1 MLNNK
6 IKGITSLIGAIL
18 TDLLIGNLLGF
29 GNYIPYLRSYIHY
42 NGNDIEDK
50 YLYFIGPIGIA
61 ISDILPIVVN
71 SLDNFYG
78 TRFLLLISI
87 ILLLISQL
95 LFYNEITKFKWLIF
109 AYVLFGIS
117 KSLTYLPLMK
127 NCWKYYPNKK
137 GLITGLILS
146 AFGLSAF
153 ILISIC
159 DEMVNPNDIK
169 AKNNIYSKEIAN
181 KFIDFIMLYI
191 YLIIIIGI
199 IVIFLVF
206 PFEDENSIENV
217 KDNNYLKFDSPII
230 TKDTNNDEE
239 QITNSLQKQS
249 FDISNEDIKEK
260 EIYPTLLECLC
271 SKQFLICLITVGCT
285 TIFGFLLTN
294 TYRNFGEKKINEEK
308 ALKYLSKFYT
318 LINTFGRILWGIIL
332 DKFGFTIPYF
342 IVCLIQ
348 IICSAF
354 FYISANSIYTYFIV
368 CCFGAFSFAGHVT
381 LFPNAIN
388 KKFGVENSVVLLGI
402 CGVLTGISCL
412 LGPVLTFFIIKEVR
426 DYMIPYFITC
436 GTGIVSAILT
446 WFFEYKKFE
455 IKNDIN

>member
-1 MLNNK
+1 MISNN
-6 IKGITSLIGAIL
+6 IKGISSLIGSIL
-18 TDLLIGNLLGF
+18 THLLIGNLLGF

-42 NGNDIEDK
+42 NGNDYIDETS
-50 YLYFIGPIGIA
+50 LYFIGPIGIA
-61 ISDILPIVVN
+61 ISDVLPIIVN
-71 SLDNFYG
+71 YLDNFYQ
-78 TRFLLLISI
+78 TRLLLIFSI
-87 ILLLISQL
+87 LLLLISQL
-95 LFYNEITKFKWLIF
+95 IFYSYITHFMLLILS
-109 AYVLFGIS
+109 YVLFGIS

-230 TKDTNNDEE
+230 PKDTNNDEE

-271 SKQFLICLITVGCT
+271 SKQVLICLITVGCT

-294 TYRNFGEKKINEEK
+294 TYRNFGKIKINEEK
-308 ALKYLSKFYT
+308 PLKYLSKFYT

-348 IICSAF
+348 IICSAC
-354 FYISANSIYTYFIV
+354 FYISANATYTYFLV

-402 CGVLTGISCL
+402 CGIFTAISCL
-412 LGPVLTFFIIKEVR
+412 LGPILTKVIIKEVS
-426 DYMIPYFITC
+426 DYMIVYFITC
-436 GTGIVSAILT
+436 GTGIVSATLT
-446 WFFEYKKFE
+446 WFIKYEKFE
-455 IKNDIN
+455 I

>member
-71 SLDNFYG
+71 YLDNFYG
-78 TRFLLLISI
+78 TRFLLLISMF
-87 ILLLISQL
+87 LLLISQL
-95 LFYNEITKFKWLIF
+95 LFYNQITKFKWLIF

-153 ILISIC
+153 VFITIC
-159 DEMVNPNDIK
+159 DEMVNP
-169 AKNNIYSKEIAN
+169 KNLPQQNKLYPKEIAN
-181 KFIDFIMLYI
+181 KFIDFIQLYI

-199 IVIFLVF
+199 IVIILVF
-206 PFEDENSIENV
+206 PYEEENFESKV
-217 KDNNYLKFDSPII
+217 KDNDYLPIGSPLVPDDPDNGKENLSLSSQSFEI
-230 TKDTNNDEE
+230 TKE
-239 QITNSLQKQS
+239 K
-249 FDISNEDIKEK
+249 KK
-260 EIYPTLLECLC
+260 EIYPTLSECIC
-271 SKQFLICLITVGCT
+271 SQQFLICLITVGCT
-285 TIFGFLLTN
+285 TIFGFLLSN
-294 TYRNFGEKKINEEK
+294 TYRNFGKIKINEEK
-308 ALKYLSKFYT
+308 PLKYLSKFYT

-402 CGVLTGISCL
+402 CGIFTAISCL
-412 LGPVLTFFIIKEVR
+412 LGPILTKVIIKEVS
-426 DYMIPYFITC
+426 DYMIVYFITC
-436 GTGIVSAILT
+436 GTGIVSATLT
-446 WFFEYKKFE
+446 WF
-455 IKNDIN
+455 IKY